1 MSQRYLV
8 IAECID
14 SRNGKRFKAGDEFLP
29 APTVEQAAKLTK
41 AGCLS
46 EVPDS
51 APALPGSDQSAETIA
66 DLERTIDTLRGRNT
80 QLAIEAG
87 SQVSALQT
95 KLNDANDTQR
105 KLFEDFQA
113 LRDKFVAL
121 ETERDGLRV
130 ESDGLASD
138 KNALTGRVTELEG
151 LLAEATKPVEPVAE
165 QTKPGKPVK
174 AA

>member
-29 APTVEQAAKLTK
+29 APTAEQAVKLTK

-51 APALPGSDQSAETIA
+51 APALPGSDKSAETIA
-66 DLERTIDTLRGRNT
+66 DLESTIDTLRGRIT
-80 QLAIEAG
+80 QNAITAG
-87 SQVSALQT
+87 NQVSALQT
-95 KLNDANDTQR
+95 KLNDANDAQR

-121 ETERDGLRV
+121 ETERDGLRA
-130 ESDGLASD
+130 ERDGLVTD
-138 KNALTGRVTELEG
+138 KDALNGRVTELEG
-151 LLAEATKPVEPVAE
+151 LLADATKPAEPVNE
-165 QTKPGKPVK
+165 PKPTKPGK